1 MDQHAHD
8 SDREPDA
15 EPTALPLRAG
25 PAAFDKVTLS
35 DRIAGWVVAARW
47 WGLGLGVLLW
57 LLTLMGQPTGT
68 VGRSVEQLFGTQD
81 PSVAD
86 YQQIKAI
93 FGDREIVLVVY
104 RDRELFDPSGRGLR
118 RMRELAQSLTELP
131 QVEEVL
137 SLDRLEGTLRLI
149 SALVYPGSTA
159 EWALLDPQN
168 EIARNLLT
176 TFDGWTHRRDND
188 LAVLVCL
195 LGSPAKQ
202 ANPDQTR
209 QTIAELRQRIESLP
223 EAHVVGEPVMVEDA
237 LEYLRRDG
245 LWLQF
250 GSMTLLGLVIL
261 LVLRTIK
268 WLLVAAVV
276 VGWSQMVTQGLLAWL
291 GFQQSMISS
300 LLGSIITVIG
310 VATTVHL
317 VVRYRMHRAAGDERQ
332 EAMRRTMVGLLPPI
346 FWACLTDAAGFA
358 SLAIARVSAVQEFG
372 LMMGLAS
379 LVTLASVCLL
389 APGLILWGPRDLIVT
404 GGLGQSRVESGLAT
418 ILHRVR
424 RYPGWVCGLTLLGC
438 GVASSGFYFA
448 RVETDF
454 TKNFRPGTP
463 ILAGYHFA
471 ENEFGGAG
479 LIEIAV
485 RTPPALERRFLQRI
499 ADFQDRLRGLTV
511 PPDPE
516 HNAAESAADIAA
528 DYAALPA
535 EPALAKVISLVDVWL
550 VTQQFA
556 ALRLLPPDTVVSF
569 MRQVLPQF
577 TNHWYQWD
585 VEQKR
590 GYLRLFA
597 RTKQQQ
603 SAAQKRALIQQI
615 QGLAEEAFGDGAAT
629 GIVER
634 PQASRGTPTATAPA
648 TAAEPADA
656 TYPASR
662 AAPPYL
668 VSGLFVLLSRIVD
681 SLLDDH
687 LLTTTVAVG
696 TIAALMVLALG
707 SLRLAIIGMLPNI
720 LPIFVLLG
728 GLGWLGVPIN
738 MGVAMIAAVS
748 IGLSVD
754 SSIHYLW
761 VVAQGRDKGRGGESQ
776 AIGWAQQRIGTAL
789 TYSTVAL
796 VVGFV
801 SLTSSQ
807 FVPTIYFGGLVSAAM
822 LGGWFGNVVL
832 LPALLALS
840 SPPCAEEG
848 NG

>member
-1 MDQHAHD
+1 MEQPANGPNAPLD
-8 SDREPDA
+8 
-15 EPTALPLRAG
+15 TAPRPPLPRGGSAIGRPLNG
-25 PAAFDKVTLS
+25 SEQV
-35 DRIAGWVVAARW
+35 AGWIVAGRW
-47 WGLGLGVLLW
+47 WGLALGVLLW
-57 LLTLMGQPTGT
+57 LLMWFFQPVGS

-93 FGDREIVLVVY
+93 FGDRETVLVVY
-104 RDRELFDPSGRGLR
+104 RDRELFAADGSGLQRL
-118 RMRELAQSLTELP
+118 RELSQSLAELP

-149 SALVYPGSTA
+149 SALVYPGSQA
-159 EWALLDPQN
+159 DWALLDPDN
-168 EIARNLLT
+168 EIARNLLI
-176 TFDGWTHRRDND
+176 TFDGWTHRRESD

-202 ANPDQTR
+202 VDPDQTR
-209 QTIAELRQRIESLP
+209 QTIAELRQRIGALP

-261 LVLRTIK
+261 LVLRTVK

-276 VGWSQMVTQGLLAWL
+276 VGWSQVVTQGLLAML

-317 VVRYRMHRAAGDERQ
+317 VVRYRMCRAAGDERH
-332 EAMRRTMVGLLPPI
+332 EAMRRTMVSLLPPI

-379 LVTLASVCLL
+379 LVTLLSVCLL
-389 APGLILWGPRDLIVT
+389 APGLILWGPRDLVVT
-404 GGLGQSRVESGLAT
+404 GGLGQSRVEAVLAA

-424 RYPGWVCGLTLLGC
+424 RHPGWVCGVTLLVSGL
-438 GVASSGFYFA
+438 AASGFYFA

-454 TKNFRPGTP
+454 TKNFRAGTP
-463 ILAGYHFA
+463 ILAGYRFA

-485 RTPPALERRFLQRI
+485 RTPPTLERGFLEQV
-499 ADFQDRLRGLTV
+499 ATFQDRLRLLST
-511 PPDPE
+511 PSESQNAEQSTRPDTE
-516 HNAAESAADIAA
+516 ALAEI
-528 DYAALPA
+528 PA
-535 EPALAKVISLVDVWL
+535 GEPALAKVISLVDVWL
-550 VTQQFA
+550 VTRQFA
-556 ALRLLPPDTVVSF
+556 ALRLLPPDAVVSF

-585 VEQKR
+585 ADQR
-590 GYLRLFA
+590 QGYLRVFA

-603 SAAQKRALIQQI
+603 PASQKRALILAI
-615 QGLAEEAFGDGAAT
+615 QAAAEESFGGNQM
-629 GIVER
+629 V
-634 PQASRGTPTATAPA
+634 QV
-648 TAAEPADA
+648 AAEPTRSAAA
-656 TYPASR
+656 TSA
-662 AAPPYL
+662 PYL

-696 TIAALMVLALG
+696 TIGLLMYLALG
-707 SLRLAIIGMLPNI
+707 SWRLVLIGMLPNI

-761 VVAQGRDKGRGGESQ
+761 VVACGGDDGRSGESQ
-776 AIGWAQQRIGTAL
+776 AVGWAQQRIGTAL

-840 SPPCAEEG
+840 GPPMAEEE
-848 NG
+848 NR

>member
-1 MDQHAHD
+1 MGLMEPSAKVP
-8 SDREPDA
+8 DREPDSG
-15 EPTALPLRAG
+15 PTALPLRDTS
-25 PAAFDKVTLS
+25 AAADQVTLS
-35 DRIAGWVVAARW
+35 DRLAGWVVAARW
-47 WGLGLGVLLW
+47 WGLTLGAALW
-57 LLTLMGQPTGT
+57 LLTVLFPPAGS

-93 FGDREIVLVVY
+93 FGDRETVLVVY
-104 RDRELFDPSGRGLR
+104 RDRELFDPSGRGLQR
-118 RMRELAQSLTELP
+118 LRDLAQSLAELP

-209 QTIAELRQRIESLP
+209 QTIAELRRRIDTLP

-276 VGWSQMVTQGLLAWL
+276 VGWSQAVTSGLLAVL

-424 RYPGWVCGLTLLGC
+424 RHPGWVCGVTLLGC

-485 RTPPALERRFLQRI
+485 RTPPALERRFLERI

-516 HNAAESAADIAA
+516 RNTADNTADNASI
-528 DYAALPA
+528 PG

-550 VTQQFA
+550 VTRQFA

-585 VEQKR
+585 AEQKR

-603 SAAQKRALIQQI
+603 PAAQKRALIQQI
-615 QGLAEEAFGDGAAT
+615 QGLAAETFGDAAAT
-629 GIVER
+629 DIVEL
-634 PQASRGTPTATAPA
+634 PKASRGTPPA
-648 TAAEPADA
+648 TGAEPADA
-656 TYPASR
+656 TPPVARS
-662 AAPPYL
+662 APPYL

-696 TIAALMVLALG
+696 SIAALMYLALG

-761 VVAQGRDKGRGGESQ
+761 VVAQGGANGRGGESQ

-840 SPPCAEEG
+840 GPPTAEEG